1 MPLSTELLDKI
12 LAECSDPQTD
22 LLGKDG
28 LLKQLT
34 KRLVE
39 RAMDG
44 ELTHQLGYAK
54 NDFSGN
60 NSGNSRNGK
69 TKKTV
74 KGSQGEFTVEVPRD
88 RNGDFEPQ
96 LIKKH
101 QRRFDGFDDKII
113 AMYSRGI
120 STREMQSHLKDLYG
134 VDVSAD
140 FISTVTNSVIDEVK
154 EWQNRPLESVYPLV
168 YLDAL
173 VLKVRSEAKVI
184 NKSAY
189 LAIGINMQG
198 LKDVLGIWLADT
210 EGAKFWLSILT
221 EIKNRGVEDILI
233 ASIDGLKGFPDAI
246 QSVFPDTEV
255 QLCIVHMVRNS
266 LKYVS
271 WKDRKQLTADLKNI
285 YKAPTESVASE
296 ELVILADKW
305 DSKYPMISKSWE
317 NNWDKLSP
325 YFAYPEE
332 IRRIMYTT
340 NAIESL
346 NFTLRK
352 AIKTKASFPNDEA
365 ALKMLYL
372 ALRNAQKKWTMAMRD
387 WGKIIGQLSIHFEG
401 RVNI

>member
-1 MPLSTELLDKI
+1 MPLSDELLDKI
-12 LAECSDPQTD
+12 LSECDDPQTD

-28 LLKQLT
+28 LVKQLT

-44 ELTHQLGYAK
+44 ELTHQLGYEK
-54 NDFSGN
+54 HSTSGHN
-60 NSGNSRNGK
+60 TGNSRNGK
-69 TKKTV
+69 SKKTL
-74 KGSQGEFTVEVPRD
+74 KGSQGEFTIDVPRD
-88 RNGDFEPQ
+88 RNGDYEPQ

-120 STREMQSHLKDLYG
+120 STREMQAHLKELYG

-140 FISTVTNSVIDEVK
+140 LISTVTNAVIEEVK

-173 VLKVRSEAKVI
+173 VLKVRSEGKVI

-189 LAIGINMQG
+189 LAIGINMEG

-210 EGAKFWLSILT
+210 EGAKFWLNILT

-233 ASIDGLKGFPDAI
+233 ASVDGLKGFPDAI
-246 QSVFPDTEV
+246 ESVFPGAEV

-271 WKDRKQLTADLKNI
+271 WKDRKILASDLKNV
-285 YKAPTESVASE
+285 YKAPTESAATE
-296 ELVILADKW
+296 ELVRFSEKW

-317 NNWDKLSP
+317 SNWQRLSP

-346 NFTLRK
+346 NYTLRK

-372 ALRNAQKKWTMAMRD
+372 ALRNAQKKWTMAIKD

-401 RVNI
+401 RIKI